1 MGIPHYFRRLVV
13 SFALISTFLW
23 LYNNSGKVSL
33 LHLQPKYNSFSC
45 PGYITPAIKSSGFT
59 NRNNKNKN
67 KNNNNNTIAVGVG
80 VVNPSPAPPPP
91 RDDRDHQPILLPDF
105 ASSSFAYVF
114 YATQSD
120 YACSVLVNIDR
131 LQNLFNTR
139 HRIIVL
145 VRPDL
150 GSSYLTAFTHLNA
163 TVIPYSPP
171 KLRDEQIGYYHD
183 VLLKLAAFRLHHY
196 IPSLKRVLVLDSDQ
210 LILQSLDHVFDLPQV
225 DVAAPRAY
233 WGQGGGGGGTGFTSA
248 FLLVTLSDRVWDRMS
263 QELGTIKQN
272 VFDMDLVN
280 DMFKQ
285 TVLML
290 PGDYATLNSHW
301 ETNDIPSW
309 WMGDTPVLPYTPPPP
324 PPQNQQQQQQQPPP
338 EEKKVAPAKIIPP
351 GEVVPQQDSSEIG
364 VSEEPEGDE
373 LYNGQPVVQQRPQP
387 TQQKQQQQQPEEKKV
402 APAKIMSPGE
412 VVPQHDS
419 LEIDVSEEPEG
430 DELYNGQP
438 VVQQRPQLTQQKQ
451 QKQQKQQQQQGPQLD
466 QASPQPQASKQEQA
480 LPQQPAPKQEQATP
494 QQAAPQQAS
503 SQQQA
508 SQKAESAQQLQPE
521 IKPPTQPSQ
530 ENPKHSPNETSSHPH
545 PIQQQ
550 QSQQPPQHQQ
560 PPSSNSISQSSHQ
573 ASPTQLLPTSE
584 TKNPPQSKVQRRSPI
599 PQEAGEGEEEEAL
612 KRAYEEDQLKK
623 RREIYNAVLYE
634 IYQTV
639 KVLHFTALGK
649 PWSWHVGDV
658 EEARP
663 FAHDL
668 FKVQFETW
676 QNASWRLCNPEW
688 R

>member
-1 MGIPHYFRRLVV
+1 M
-13 SFALISTFLW
+13 
-23 LYNNSGKVSL
+23 
-33 LHLQPKYNSFSC
+33 
-45 PGYITPAIKSSGFT
+45 
-59 NRNNKNKN
+59 
-67 KNNNNNTIAVGVG
+67 
-80 VVNPSPAPPPP
+80 NPSPPS
-91 RDDRDHQPILLPDF
+91 DQPILPDF
-105 ASSSFAYVF
+105 SSSPFAYVF

-131 LQNLFNTR
+131 LQNLFNTT

-150 GSSYLTAFTHLNA
+150 ASSYLTAFTRLNA

-171 KLRDEQIGYYHD
+171 ELRDEQIVYYHD
-183 VLLKLAAFRLHHY
+183 VLLKLVAFRLHHY
-196 IPSLKRVLVLDSDQ
+196 IPSLKRILVLDSDQ
-210 LILQSLDHVFDLPQV
+210 LILQSLDHVFDLPPV

-233 WGQGGGGGGTGFTSA
+233 WSQEGTGFTST
-248 FLLVTLSDRVWDRMS
+248 FLLVTLSDRVWDRMT
-263 QELGTIKQN
+263 QELGAIKQN

-280 DMFKQ
+280 EMFKQ

-309 WMGDTPVLPYTPPPP
+309 WMGDRPVWPYT
-324 PPQNQQQQQQQPPP
+324 QLQPPK
-338 EEKKVAPAKIIPP
+338 EKVAPKKNMPP
-351 GEVVPQQDSSEIG
+351 GEVVPEQESLEND
-364 VSEEPEGDE
+364 VWEEFDGDE

-387 TQQKQQQQQPEEKKV
+387 TQQQQ
-402 APAKIMSPGE
+402 A
-412 VVPQHDS
+412 
-419 LEIDVSEEPEG
+419 
-430 DELYNGQP
+430 
-438 VVQQRPQLTQQKQ
+438 
-451 QKQQKQQQQQGPQLD
+451 PQLD

-480 LPQQPAPKQEQATP
+480 LPQQQAPKQEQAPP
-494 QQAAPQQAS
+494 QQAPPQQAPPQQAS

-508 SQKAESAQQLQPE
+508 SQKAESPQQPQPE
-521 IKPPTQPSQ
+521 IKQPTQPSQ
-530 ENPKHSPNETSSHPH
+530 DNPKHPPEETSAHPS
-545 PIQQQ
+545 QQQ
-550 QSQQPPQHQQ
+550 TQQPPQHQQ
-560 PPSSNSISQSSHQ
+560 PHSNSLSQPSQ
-573 ASPTQLLPTSE
+573 APTQPTSE
-584 TKNPPQSKVQRRSPI
+584 TNPESKVQRRSSI
-599 PQEAGEGEEEEAL
+599 TEEEAQ

-634 IYQTV
+634 IYAAV

-649 PWSWHVGDV
+649 PWSWHIGDV

-688 R
+688 Q

>member
-1 MGIPHYFRRLVV
+1 M
-13 SFALISTFLW
+13 
-23 LYNNSGKVSL
+23 
-33 LHLQPKYNSFSC
+33 QPKYNSFSC
-45 PGYITPAIKSSGFT
+45 PGYITPAIKSSGLT
-59 NRNNKNKN
+59 NRNNNI
-67 KNNNNNTIAVGVG
+67 TTT
-80 VVNPSPAPPPP
+80 VVNPTSPA
-91 RDDRDHQPILLPDF
+91 RDQPILPDF
-105 ASSSFAYVF
+105 ASSPFAYVF

-131 LQNLFNTR
+131 LQNLFNTS

-150 GSSYLTAFTHLNA
+150 ASSYLTAFTRLNA

-171 KLRDEQIGYYHD
+171 ELRDEQIGYYHD
-183 VLLKLAAFRLHHY
+183 VLLKLVAFRLHHY
-196 IPSLKRVLVLDSDQ
+196 IPSLKRILVLDSDQ
-210 LILQSLDHVFDLPQV
+210 LILQSLDHVFDLPPV

-233 WGQGGGGGGTGFTSA
+233 WGQEGTGFTSA
-248 FLLVTLSDRVWDRMS
+248 FLLVSLSDRVWDRMT

-280 DMFKQ
+280 NMFKQ

-309 WMGDTPVLPYTPPPP
+309 WMGDTPVLPYTQMPPP
-324 PPQNQQQQQQQPPP
+324 
-338 EEKKVAPAKIIPP
+338 KSLPP
-351 GEVVPQQDSSEIG
+351 GEAAPGQDSLEID
-364 VSEEPEGDE
+364 SPEEYEGDE
-373 LYNGQPVVQQRPQP
+373 LYNGQPIVQQPPQP
-387 TQQKQQQQQPEEKKV
+387 TQQQQ
-402 APAKIMSPGE
+402 A
-412 VVPQHDS
+412 
-419 LEIDVSEEPEG
+419 
-430 DELYNGQP
+430 
-438 VVQQRPQLTQQKQ
+438 
-451 QKQQKQQQQQGPQLD
+451 PQLD
-466 QASPQPQASKQEQA
+466 QASPQPQVSKQEQA
-480 LPQQPAPKQEQATP
+480 LPQQPAPKQEQAPP
-494 QQAAPQQAS
+494 QQVPPQQAS

-508 SQKAESAQQLQPE
+508 SQKAESPQQPQPE

-530 ENPKHSPNETSSHPH
+530 DNPKQPFEETSSHPS
-545 PIQQQ
+545 QQQ
-550 QSQQPPQHQQ
+550 TQQPPQHQQ
-560 PPSSNSISQSSHQ
+560 PPSNSLSQPSQ
-573 ASPTQLLPTSE
+573 APTQPTSK
-584 TKNPPQSKVQRRSPI
+584 TNPESKVQRRSPI
-599 PQEAGEGEEEEAL
+599 TEEEAQ

-623 RREIYNAVLYE
+623 RREIYNAALYE
-634 IYQTV
+634 IYAAV

-649 PWSWHVGDV
+649 PWSWHLGDV